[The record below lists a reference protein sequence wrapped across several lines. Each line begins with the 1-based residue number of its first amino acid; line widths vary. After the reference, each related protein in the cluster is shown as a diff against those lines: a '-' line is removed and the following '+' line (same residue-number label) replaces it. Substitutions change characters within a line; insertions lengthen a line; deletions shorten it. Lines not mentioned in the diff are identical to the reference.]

1 MSMNILNIFYRC
13 EKACSLTDL
22 IDVEEYI
29 LTRMN
34 ILSCYQQIH
43 MALPHAIM
51 WVKFATN

>member
-1 MSMNILNIFYRC
+1 VNVSMNIFNMFYQG

-22 IDVEEYI
+22 IDVEDYI

-34 ILSCYQQIH
+34 ILSCHQQIH

-51 WVKFATN
+51 